1 LSLRSEIC
9 NACPLDNPADKIIE
23 EIFHICLMLS
33 IFAWLWQNVWA
44 CGYCSNCIT
53 LHRISQNIILHFC
66 QMLTLL
72 TYYTKSEESKNSVS
86 IHELET
92 IILIINYKQ
101 ISSMFSGAR
110 KWEQYQWLCILQ
122 QREQQHIHVAVTAL
136 PTFHAFLR
144 SLILCY

>member
-1 LSLRSEIC
+1 
-9 NACPLDNPADKIIE
+9 
-23 EIFHICLMLS
+23 
-33 IFAWLWQNVWA
+33 
-44 CGYCSNCIT
+44 
-53 LHRISQNIILHFC
+53 
-66 QMLTLL
+66 MLTLL

-101 ISSMFSGAR
+101 ISSLFSGAR

-122 QREQQHIHVAVTAL
+122 QREQHIHVAVTAL